1 MTATRVSTPEKRN
14 PASRHPMSMQART
27 RVACRHVIHRSGGDG
42 DRLLPDIPIPVVV
55 RGRELVEH
63 VLEQRG
69 VVDVKEHRSL
79 RTTIG
84 RLVAEGVL
92 VRILPA
98 VYVRRREANQIPVML
113 RALFAWAPR
122 AVLIGD
128 SARAIAS
135 GSTPRLPL
143 RIALHS
149 TRTPPRWVRIT
160 RRGVAREHIRRRS
173 GVRFASSAWL
183 AVRRLP
189 ATAEKPCSTLRDTP
203 GLSRE
208 LMPILAEFR
217 GASANRTRNRI
228 VRQCESD
235 PHSVAE
241 HKLHNLLRDAGIDG
255 WVGNH
260 AFYID
265 DHLVVLDGYFPDA
278 QLALEF
284 DSWAYHSSKEAFER
298 DRLKQLRL
306 LSIGIST
313 LRITWRML
321 KNPDHLVSLI
331 RASIHA
337 TRHVA

>member
-1 MTATRVSTPEKRN
+1 M
-14 PASRHPMSMQART
+14 
-27 RVACRHVIHRSGGDG
+27 
-42 DRLLPDIPIPVVV
+42 

-63 VLEQRG
+63 VLEQHG
-69 VVDVKEHRSL
+69 VVDLKEHRSL

-98 VYVRRREANQIPVML
+98 VYVRRREAGQIPVML
-113 RALFAWAPR
+113 RALFAWAPG

-128 SARAIAS
+128 SARAVAS
-135 GSTPRLPL
+135 GSTPGLPL

-173 GVRFASSAWL
+173 GIRFASSAWL
-183 AVRRLP
+183 AVEAAARDGGEALFDV
-189 ATAEKPCSTLRDTP
+189 LRDTP

-228 VRQCESD
+228 VRQCESN